1 MRCRPGYLA
10 PPLYWGSGS
19 SRQVPP
25 LRLRTRV
32 RSLVPVTSVA
42 LPAAAQDVGEVH
54 ETALRESS
62 MYGEAV
68 TGLGVTVQLFLFM
81 VSTNVSWKLPWP
93 L

>member
-1 MRCRPGYLA
+1 MPARLFSADVVLGL
-10 PPLYWGSGS
+10 GTK
-19 SRQVPP
+19 RQVPP

-32 RSLVPVTSVA
+32 RSLVPVISVA

-54 ETALRESS
+54 ETVLRESS

-68 TGLGVTVQLFLFM
+68 IGLGVTVQLFLFM
-81 VSTNVSWKLPWP
+81 VSTNVPWKLPWP